1 MRCQLRNVRLPIAL
15 LVLAAFAA
23 ACDRA
28 PDPGDQVGFDP
39 VVDFDS
45 GAVSIET
52 ESDTFDLTV
61 DIAESNEQRA
71 YGMMERASLPEDA
84 GIIFLYPQP
93 QGPEGTFYMWR
104 VLIPLDI
111 AFIDEEGVI
120 VGVKGMVPCGN
131 LNPDVCPRYEAGV
144 PYASALEVNRHFF
157 ERNAI
162 GIGDRV
168 VLQRAGEDATPAS
181 DR

>member
-1 MRCQLRNVRLPIAL
+1 MRCQLHNVRLPIAL
-15 LVLAAFAA
+15 LVLAALAA
-23 ACDRA
+23 ACNRA

-45 GAVSIET
+45 GTVRIEAD
-52 ESDTFDLTV
+52 SDTFDLTV
-61 DIAESNEQRA
+61 DIAETNEQLA

-84 GIIFLYPQP
+84 GIIFLYPQT
-93 QGPEGTFYMWR
+93 QGPEGTFYMFR

-111 AFIDEEGVI
+111 AFIDEEGGI
-120 VGVKGMVPCGN
+120 VAVKGMEPCGST
-131 LNPDVCPRYEAGV
+131 NPDVCRRYQAGV
-144 PYASALEVNRHFF
+144 PYMSALEVNRHFF
-157 ERNAI
+157 ERNGI

-168 VLQRAGEDATPAS
+168 VLQRAGEDGAPGS